1 MRGEDNI
8 FLNGQSAATAPWIWK
23 IISEGTPLRR
33 DQIVDYHGNP
43 IVQFYLPT
51 KDYTPAQYRKTIDF
65 SDSPSTLLNVA

>member
-43 IVQFYLPT
+43 IVQLIYPQT
-51 KDYTPAQYRKTIDF
+51 T
-65 SDSPSTLLNVA
+65 TLLHNIEKLLIWCILLH